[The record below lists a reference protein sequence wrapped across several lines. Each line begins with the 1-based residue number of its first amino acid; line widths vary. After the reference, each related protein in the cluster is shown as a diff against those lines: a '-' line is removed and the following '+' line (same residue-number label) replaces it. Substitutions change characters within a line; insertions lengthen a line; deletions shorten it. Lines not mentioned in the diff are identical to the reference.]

1 MERDFSTVNGEDNT
15 SIIFDRAEDKFLVV
29 DDENNLVGILTK
41 KDLLRVYYE
50 KLKYTTTNLNAMLE
64 SASNSIIA
72 IDLEYKITY
81 FNRSAEKIVGKSKSE
96 VLGKDIR
103 EILPQTRLPAVVESG
118 EAEIGKTLKINDYT
132 VIANRTP
139 IKLGDKIIGAV
150 SVFQDITDYENVL
163 LELDKQKN
171 ITDVLNT
178 VMELAYDGILVVDKQ
193 GHITMI
199 SDAYSKFLGVNKDEV
214 IGKHVTEVIENTR
227 MHIVA
232 QTGVPEVADLQKI
245 KGNYMI
251 ATRIPIIKNGES
263 VGAVGKVIFRNV
275 KELDTLYKKVSKME
289 KQLEHYK
296 GQLKMLNT
304 SKYSFNCIVGKS
316 NALEEV
322 RGFAKKASLT
332 DSNVLII
339 GESGTGKELFA
350 HAIHNASSRSDFPFV
365 KVNCAAIPNELL
377 ESELFGYEEGS
388 FTGAKK
394 GGKIGKFELAD
405 GGTIFL
411 DEIGDMPLQM
421 QAKLLR
427 VLQEKEVE
435 RIGAIGAKK
444 IDTRII
450 AATNQNLEVMV
461 KEGKFRGD
469 LYYRLNVLTLNIP
482 PLRERPEDIED
493 LVIHMIDKL
502 SNKLGKYVDKISP
515 EAMEYLKKYSWP
527 GNVRELEN
535 VLERAIN
542 LIERDTTIQ
551 VIHLP
556 EKITGQIP
564 LKKIKSLNEIIEEAE
579 RQGIIDALRACNNNR
594 SEAARLLKISR
605 SSLYEKMGKY
615 NL

>member
-1 MERDFSTVNGEDNT
+1 
-15 SIIFDRAEDKFLVV
+15 
-29 DDENNLVGILTK
+29 
-41 KDLLRVYYE
+41 
-50 KLKYTTTNLNAMLE
+50 MLE
-64 SASNSIIA
+64 SANNAIIA

-81 FNRSAEKIVGKSKSE
+81 FNKSAEKIVGKSKGE

-103 EILPQTRLPAVVESG
+103 EILPQTRLPAVVQSG
-118 EAEIGKTLKINDYT
+118 EGEIGKTLKINDYT
-132 VIANRTP
+132 VIVNRNP
-139 IKLGDKIIGAV
+139 IKVGDKIIGAV
-150 SVFQDITDYENVL
+150 SVFQDITDYENVIM
-163 LELDKQKN
+163 ELDKQRN
-171 ITDVLNT
+171 ITDILNT
-178 VMELAYDGILVVDKQ
+178 VMELAYDGILVVDKK
-193 GHITMI
+193 GYITMI
-199 SDAYSKFLGVNKDEV
+199 SDAYCKFLGVIKDEV

-232 QTGVPEVADLQKI
+232 ETGVPEVADLQKI

-251 ATRIPIIKNGES
+251 ATRIPIIKDGES

-304 SKYSFNCIVGKS
+304 SKYSFNSIIGKS

-322 RGFAKKASLT
+322 KMFAKKASLT

-427 VLQEKEVE
+427 VLQEREVE

-450 AATNQNLEVMV
+450 AATNQNLELMV

-493 LVIHMIDKL
+493 LVVHMMDKL
-502 SNKLGKYVDKISP
+502 SNKLGKYVNKISH
-515 EAMEYLKKYSWP
+515 EAMEYLKKYHWP

-556 EKITGQIP
+556 EKITGQTP
-564 LKKIKSLNEIIEEAE
+564 LRKIKSLTEIIEEAE
-579 RQGIIDALRACNNNR
+579 RQGIIDALRICNNNR